1 MIVMS
6 NLDFFIIV
14 LPSFIPD
21 QDGGSTRTVGLEPC
35 CPDRERIKAAR
46 PWSSQPRS
54 TFGCTMVIWVVKFPK
69 KESTYSKKKL
79 YIV

>member
-1 MIVMS
+1 MS

-69 KESTYSKKKL
+69 EGNKISKEIKGL
-79 YIV
+79 